1 MNMQA
6 MLQQAQKLQ
15 KDMLKV
21 KEEVENKVFSIKKSF
36 IEIEANGK
44 KEIIKLLIDQ
54 SSLEKDDIELLQDL
68 IVITTNELFKQI
80 DKEMESK
87 MGKFRTGSLG
97 LF

>member
-21 KEEVENKVFSIKKSF
+21 KEEVENKVFNIKKSF

-87 MGKFRTGSLG
+87 MGKFGTGSLG